1 MRNLDAPRATILML
15 GLAVLL
21 AALLCLPVAAQEAP
35 ATSSS
40 VVAAAQASP
49 SPAPYQPAA
58 VAFATP
64 RPAAAAASSS
74 GPDPDR
80 KWEVE
85 FHGGG
90 LLATS
95 PSSGGAA
102 LPDPGVPF
110 TTIGGDASRAISS
123 WYFGDGAALYNQFVS
138 DAANPAITDTINPL
152 DPALN
157 SEVVH
162 RQHGAAFGGRL
173 YREIT
178 PRWGVELNFDYNLG
192 ELEISDRGLSQI
204 AASSASWQAAF
215 TQYFTFV
222 GATGLTVTST
232 AAVHRSDGH
241 QALISGG
248 AVLNLKTEGRAIPY
262 LTFGLGVI
270 HNTGDMPFAALVGN
284 YQFTHGNPFNE
295 TDSVAMRYTISDN
308 VVTGYVGAGLK
319 YYVTPH
325 WGIRMDVRDYL
336 SPNTIDNLVDAS
348 PSHVVS
354 PVGATV
360 FTTITGGQSIQFDS
374 NEAFFPGAPSSLSGP
389 AITGFRTFSS
399 NGVQQQIGISGGVF
413 FRF

>member
-1 MRNLDAPRATILML
+1 MRKLDAPRATILML

-21 AALLCLPVAAQEAP
+21 AALICLPVAAQEAP

-40 VVAAAQASP
+40 VAAAAQASP

-64 RPAAAAASSS
+64 RPAAAAASSD

-95 PSSGGAA
+95 PSSGGVA

-110 TTIGGDASRAISS
+110 ATVVGPSRFESS

-138 DAANPAITDTINPL
+138 AFAAPGLTNTISPL

-173 YREIT
+173 YRELS

-192 ELEISDRGLSQI
+192 ELEMSDRGLNQI
-204 AASSASWQAAF
+204 AATSASWQAAF
-215 TQYFTFV
+215 TQMTTFI
-222 GATGLTVTST
+222 GATGVTVTST
-232 AAVHRSDGH
+232 AAAHRSDGH
-241 QALISGG
+241 QALITGG

-270 HNTGDMPFAALVGN
+270 HNTGDMPFATLVGN
-284 YQFTHGNPFNE
+284 YSFTFAGAPFNE
-295 TDSVAMRYTISDN
+295 TDAVGMRYTISDN

-348 PSHVVS
+348 PSRVLGAPNVAFVFISS
-354 PVGATV
+354 PT
-360 FTTITGGQSIQFDS
+360 IQFS
-374 NEAFFPGAPSSLSGP
+374 NNAALADTLTGP
-389 AITGFRTFSS
+389 VITGFRTFSS
-399 NGVQQQIGISGGVF
+399 NGVQQQIGISGGIF